1 MLAYDKNSARKQNIL
16 FNSRLRMP
24 MKGHKFLLVT
34 LHLLVFYT
42 PLTSM
47 AGDLSGNKPVRS
59 LLEIRYQHVVPQKW
73 DISCG
78 AAALATV
85 MNYQHGEKLT
95 EKEVAEAM
103 LKKTDPGRVKARLGF
118 SLLDMKQYAD
128 RRGYLAEGYS
138 QLQLTDLSE
147 MAPIIVPIRVH
158 DYNHFVIFRGM
169 RDGKVLL
176 ADPAFGNRRMSIEA
190 FRKSWLGK
198 LGFVVKRPDG
208 TMPLGVLGIH
218 SQKNN
223 DSRAAIAPSAGI

>member
-1 MLAYDKNSARKQNIL
+1 MLLTFPVMA
-16 FNSRLRMP
+16 
-24 MKGHKFLLVT
+24 
-34 LHLLVFYT
+34 FYM

-95 EKEVAEAM
+95 EREVAEAM
-103 LKKTDPGRVKARLGF
+103 LKRTDPTRVRARLGF
-118 SLLDMKQYAD
+118 SLLDMKGYAD
-128 RRGYLAEGYS
+128 KRGYQSEGYS
-138 QLQLTDLSE
+138 QLQLTDLTQ
-147 MAPIIVPIRVH
+147 MAPVIVPIRVH
-158 DYNHFVIFRGM
+158 DYNHFVIFRGT

-176 ADPAFGNRRMSIEA
+176 ADPAFGNRRMSTEA
-190 FRKSWLGK
+190 FKEAWLGN

-208 TMPLGVLGIH
+208 TMPLGVLGIRP
-218 SQKNN
+218 QEN
-223 DSRAAIAPSAGI
+223 DETRAAIARPTGT